1 MLCRLFRIFKVVTQK
16 SRLDCGIRRKVSSYP
31 GSWVSMML
39 LLFYVSPVWAGGLT
53 AQDILQNMRQQE
65 MTLEDLQ
72 FNLRQTMYLKTLKER
87 QRISAWV
94 MFKKP
99 DLILVEYK
107 TPLEQLVIANEK
119 EIAMY
124 LKEKGIWQETSR
136 QKIDQVLGKNWK
148 ADYGLWLSEEIEKN
162 YTVSVIKASGDQVG
176 LMLKPKEKSYD
187 FTMTIYLDSRNWLPV
202 KTVWED
208 ANQVITTE
216 ITNAKINS
224 KIAAEVFKFK

>member
-1 MLCRLFRIFKVVTQK
+1 MLCRLFRIFNVV
-16 SRLDCGIRRKVSSYP
+16 
-31 GSWVSMML
+31 MML
-39 LLFYVSPVWAGGLT
+39 LLFYVSAVWAGDLT
-53 AQDILQNMRQQE
+53 AQDILKNMRQQE

-87 QRISAWV
+87 QQISAWV

-99 DLILVEYK
+99 DLIMVEYK
-107 TPLEQLVIANEK
+107 APLEQLVIANEK
-119 EIAMY
+119 EMAMY

-136 QKIDQVLGKNWK
+136 QKIAQVLGKNWK

-162 YTVSVIKASGDQVG
+162 YTVSVAKTSGNQVG

-187 FTMTIYLDSRNWLPV
+187 FTMTIYLDSRNWLPL

-208 ANQVITTE
+208 ENQVITTE
-216 ITNAKINS
+216 ISNAQLNTKLSND
-224 KIAAEVFKFK
+224 VFKFR